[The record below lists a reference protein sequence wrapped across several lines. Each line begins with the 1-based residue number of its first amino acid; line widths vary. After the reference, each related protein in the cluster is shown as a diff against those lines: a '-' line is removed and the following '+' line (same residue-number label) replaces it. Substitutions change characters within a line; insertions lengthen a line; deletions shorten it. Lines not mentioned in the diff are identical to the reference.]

1 MSRFFRLSFGFY
13 AGLALWLGGASLAS
27 AATLIGPTAYTGF
40 AGSPFDGVSFSSF
53 QLEDFE
59 DGALNTPDVTA
70 STGIVLTF
78 GTLRD
83 SVEALPNGYS
93 FYSNGATSISFT
105 FSGTL
110 PTHAGLVWTD
120 VGCLI
125 GEACPPIGLGQGDVY
140 FEAFDAGNVSLG
152 VIGPSL
158 LGDGFANGQTA
169 EDRFF
174 GATNASGISK
184 LTIWMPNSND
194 WELDHLQYGVE
205 DAEIIPEPGTA
216 SLLGLALA
224 GLAAIRR
231 ARR

>member
-1 MSRFFRLSFGFY
+1 M
-13 AGLALWLGGASLAS
+13 LAGASFAS

-40 AGSPFDGVSFSSF
+40 AGSPFDGVAFSSF

-59 DGALNTPDVTA
+59 DGALNTPNVTA

-78 GTLRD
+78 GSLRD
-83 SVEALPNGYS
+83 SVEALPSGYS
-93 FYSNGATSISFT
+93 FYTNGATSVTFT

-110 PTHAGLVWTD
+110 PTHAGIVWTD

-125 GEACPPIGLGQGDVY
+125 GEACPPIGLGMADVY
-140 FEAFDAGNVSLG
+140 FEAFDAGNLSLG

-158 LGDGFANGQTA
+158 LGDGAADGGTS

-184 LTIWMPNSND
+184 LTLWMPDSND
-194 WELDHLQYGVE
+194 WEMDHLQYGVE
-205 DAEIIPEPGTA
+205 NTENIPEPGTA